1 LKQDIGIIK
10 GQKIVV
16 IKAITKDKN
25 LSSAVD
31 AG

>member
-16 IKAITKDKN
+16 IKDITKDKN